1 MLPRH
6 LFRPPPESQ
15 RHLDGLRAIAILM
28 VLGFHTLI
36 QMPDVTVEIREGL
49 LGRVLLRGGMGVDL
63 FFVLSGYLI
72 GGQLIREG
80 LGRGRLDL
88 GTFYLK
94 RFFRIFPAYYLVL
107 TVVVVLLIRQPF
119 YEFFLAGQD
128 PGDVVRGAW
137 ANYLY
142 VNNYTGSRVMPWSW
156 SLAVEEHFYLV
167 IPLLL
172 LVLLRHGK
180 HGTRL
185 GVLWALFWLPWVL
198 RFAAFRHLGIDAL
211 ATGGSPE
218 AQAGLL
224 ADALA
229 WTDAVFVPTHCRID
243 SIVVGVLVAYTQ
255 QTSPRVAERW
265 RGWGGLAWTA
275 VALLVLAFYLLGKG
289 GKPIGAGASAIL
301 FGPVALA
308 FGGILQHCLYRERS
322 PLRAVLSFGGFYP
335 IARVSYGMYLLHPL
349 LFAAVHDS
357 GPMVALRGLPN
368 PTVAALAV
376 LAVHLLLAYGAAL
389 VLFSLWEWPF
399 MALRGHLLRR
409 RAARRGGT
417 DRPPA
422 GGGV

>member
-6 LFRPPPESQ
+6 LFRPPPDSQ
-15 RHLDGLRAIAILM
+15 RYLDGLRAIAILM
-28 VLGFHTLI
+28 VLGFHTMI
-36 QMPDVTVEIREGL
+36 QMPDVTVEVREGL

-88 GTFYLK
+88 GTFYIK

-107 TVVVVLLIRQPF
+107 TGICLLLLRRPF
-119 YEFFLAGQD
+119 YEFFLAGHE
-128 PGDVVRGAW
+128 PGEVLRGAW

-142 VNNYTGSRVMPWSW
+142 LNNYTGSRVMPWSW

-167 IPLLL
+167 VP
-172 LVLLRHGK
+172 LVLLALLRWCK

-185 GVLWALFWLPWVL
+185 GVLWVLFWLPWVARL
-198 RFAAFRHLGIDAL
+198 VSFRLLGIDAL

-224 ADALA
+224 ADAMA
-229 WTDAVFVPTHCRID
+229 WTDAVFVPTHCRVD
-243 SIVVGVLVAYTQ
+243 SIVIGVLCAYVQ
-255 QTSPRVAERW
+255 QTSASSRARW
-265 RGWGGLAWTA
+265 AGWGGVAWTA
-275 VALLVLAFYLLGKG
+275 VAVLVLAFYLLSQG

-322 PLRAVLSFGGFYP
+322 PLRAVLSFVGFYP
-335 IARVSYGMYLLHPL
+335 VARVSYGMYLLHPF
-349 LFAAVHDS
+349 LFAALHDTA
-357 GPMVALRGLPN
+357 PMVALRGLPN
-368 PTVAALAV
+368 PTAATLAV
-376 LAVHLLLAYGAAL
+376 LAVHVAVAYAAAL
-389 VLFSLWEWPF
+389 AMFTLWEWPF
-399 MALRGHLLRR
+399 MMLRERLLRW
-409 RAARRGGT
+409 RAERVER
-417 DRPPA
+417 
-422 GGGV
+422 

>member
-15 RHLDGLRAIAILM
+15 RYLDGLRALAILM
-28 VLGFHTLI
+28 VLGFHTMI
-36 QMPDVTVEIREGL
+36 QMPEVTVEVRDGL

-80 LGRGRLDL
+80 LRRGRLDL
-88 GTFYLK
+88 GTFYIK

-107 TVVVVLLIRQPF
+107 TLICLWLIRLPL
-119 YEFFLAGQD
+119 YEFFLAGQE
-128 PGDVVRGAW
+128 PSDVLRGAW

-142 VNNYTGSRVMPWSW
+142 LNNYTGSRVMPWSW

-167 IPLLL
+167 APLLL
-172 LVLLRHGK
+172 LVLLRFGK

-185 GVLWALFWLPWVL
+185 GVLWALFFLPWVA
-198 RFAAFRHLGIDAL
+198 RFAAFRMLGIDAL
-211 ATGGSPE
+211 ATGGSAE

-243 SIVVGVLVAYTQ
+243 SIVIGVLCAYLQ
-255 QTSPRVAERW
+255 QTSARTGERW
-265 RGWGGLAWTA
+265 RGWGGLAWTGVA
-275 VALLVLAFYLLGKG
+275 VLVLAFYLLGKG

-322 PLRAVLSFGGFYP
+322 PLRAALSFGGFYP
-335 IARVSYGMYLLHPL
+335 IARVSYGMYLLHPF
-349 LFAAVHDS
+349 LFAAVHDT
-357 GPMVALRGLPN
+357 GPMLALRGLPN
-368 PTVAALAV
+368 PTLATLAV
-376 LAVHLLLAYGAAL
+376 LAVHGLLAYAAAL
-389 VLFSLWEWPF
+389 LMFTLWEWPF
-399 MALRGHLLRR
+399 MALRGRLLRWR
-409 RAARRGGT
+409 EARRGGAGEVS
-417 DRPPA
+417 DGPA
-422 GGGV
+422 